1 MVTSEQSQG
10 FRYQK
15 IDNEAYEQ
23 FKLHCNAPKVATNFV
38 VLDFIRKCH
47 NDKHITRTF
56 ANSCKL
62 LAFARAG
69 HAKAELIVGPD
80 SYQAS
85 RTYQEPSSRLDD
97 GPGSLKDYVSFGQY
111 KYEWANHSFL
121 VYLIRW
127 DDPMRGAVEIYCI
140 VSEQSDENR
149 GSGHC
154 PSADS
159 LILAAAKWTADLHD
173 EIYVFD
179 SGRWVKN
186 KELWDS
192 VQKASWGEVILDQ
205 TMKDS
210 LIEDV
215 QGFFDCKEL
224 YQQFGVPWKRGVIL
238 HGLPG
243 NGKTISLKAL
253 MHSLSTRPEPI
264 PSLYVKSFKAC
275 QGEEYSIRAIFH
287 HARNQAPC
295 LLILE
300 DLDSL
305 VNDNLRS
312 YFLNEVDGLESND
325 GILMIGSTNHL
336 ERLDPAISKRPSRF
350 DRKYHYKLPGHEE
363 RAAYSEFWRRKLTK
377 NPSVDFPPEIS
388 PALAT
393 LTEGFSF
400 AYLNELFVTAL
411 LIIVR
416 GKARKEDLEVG
427 EEEEV
432 TEDGKAVQTNGDI
445 RDEAKSQVI
454 DPAEN
459 TNANQPREELAE
471 EIANTLDTEVSRIDT
486 WEVPLELR
494 SNLLIKVLQRQIKT
508 LRDEMD
514 NTSEEVGAGS
524 KIPANNSSGSSRRRM
539 QKSRAMEMRP

>member
-10 FRYQK
+10 FGHQK

-38 VLDFIRKCH
+38 VLDFLRKCH
-47 NDKHITRTF
+47 SDKHVTRTF
-56 ANSCKL
+56 ASSCNL
-62 LAFARAG
+62 LAFAGAG
-69 HAKAELIVGPD
+69 HAKAELVVGPD

-85 RTYQEPSSRLDD
+85 RMYQEPSSRLDD
-97 GPGSLKDYVSFGQY
+97 GPGSLKDHVSFGQY
-111 KYEWANHSFL
+111 QYEWANKSFL
-121 VYLIRW
+121 VYLVRW
-127 DDPMRGAVEIYCI
+127 DEPMRGTVEIHCI
-140 VSEQSDENR
+140 VSAQSEENR
-149 GSGHC
+149 VSGHC
-154 PSADS
+154 ASADS

-179 SGRWVKN
+179 SGTWVKN

-192 VQKASWGEVILDQ
+192 VQQASWGEVILDQ

-224 YQQFGVPWKRGVIL
+224 YQEFGVPWKRGVIL

-275 QGEEYSIRAIFH
+275 QGEEYSIRAIFR

-295 LLILE
+295 LLIFE

-305 VNDNLRS
+305 VHDKLRS

-350 DRKYHYKLPGHEE
+350 DRKYHYKLPGHDE
-363 RAAYSEFWRRKLTK
+363 RAAYSEFWRRKLAK
-377 NPSVDFPPEIS
+377 NPNVDFPPEVS

-432 TEDGKAVQTNGDI
+432 TEDGKTVQTNKET
-445 RDEAKSQVI
+445 RDEAKSQVV
-454 DPAEN
+454 DSSD
-459 TNANQPREELAE
+459 NAAVNRNDEQLTEEV
-471 EIANTLDTEVSRIDT
+471 ANKLETEAFEPEK
-486 WEVPLELR
+486 WEVPPELR
-494 SNLLIKVLQRQIKT
+494 SNLLIKVLQRQVKT

-514 NTSEEVGAGS
+514 NSSEEIGAGS
-524 KIPANNSSGSSRRRM
+524 KVPATSSGGRGRRVRM
-539 QKSRAMEMRP
+539 LRAM